1 MFDKVKQYFE
11 EIFAEAISKIVDPST
26 PELKNRNSYVA
37 SQYPSP
43 LSRIESLE
51 NQLFLLIGAP
61 DKWVDKEEKPIS
73 IFQFPWTFTKQGDL
87 YVGLT
92 PSIQAKEMTLNR
104 EMIGNLGNRA
114 PPLTTGAGFDQ
125 DEEFHEKK
133 TAEQH
138 NKEK

>member
-1 MFDKVKQYFE
+1 MFDDIKHYFE
-11 EIFAEAISKIVDPST
+11 KVFAEAIGKIVDPST

-51 NQLFLLIGAP
+51 NQLVLLIGAP
-61 DKWVDKEEKPIS
+61 DKWVDDKENPVPI
-73 IFQFPWTFTKQGDL
+73 FKFPYTFTRQGDL

-104 EMIGNLGNRA
+104 EMIGNLGNRP
-114 PPLTTGAGFDQ
+114 PPLDIPSSPGGQEMNRVDVN
-125 DEEFHEKK
+125 DDKP
-133 TAEQH
+133 
-138 NKEK
+138 